1 MVIENGIIPFP
12 CIPKTTVVIR
22 AIKTPE
28 NSKEWQYGNGRI
40 NSCNDKEA
48 CMSKGVDSKKE
59 VKKEPAKT
67 PKEKKADKKIKKA
80 EKKK

>member
-28 NSKEWQYGNGRI
+28 NSKEW
-40 NSCNDKEA
+40 
-48 CMSKGVDSKKE
+48 
-59 VKKEPAKT
+59 
-67 PKEKKADKKIKKA
+67 
-80 EKKK
+80 